1 MAFKMKGSPAKL
13 GTIQGTAGHRSALK
27 ARGAAASTS
36 KVVKNL
42 VDTGKKAGS
51 TGSYAKAKERD
62 PNLAEYIKK
71 RKTLKKGSPEWNAN
85 QNKINAA
92 YGVKKRYPVDTP
104 KTETKP
110 KPEVKKEKIQAKA
123 DKKIAEVD
131 ENVDKK
137 SAKQARKSAK
147 KEFGKDS
154 KEFLT
159 AKKKELEA
167 KEADRQGAKGGKK
180 QTIFRRI
187 SSKINK
193 RRQEKVQSKLDEKSA
208 ENTSKK
214 SGEATSGKRKRQT
227 VKTKTTMPKGKVMT
241 SVFIDKDKDGKDD
254 RTQ

>member
-27 ARGAAASTS
+27 VRGVMSGTK
-36 KVVKNL
+36 KVVKGMQ
-42 VDTGKKAGS
+42 DAGKKTAAA
-51 TGSYAKAKERD
+51 GSYAKAKQRD

-71 RKTLKKGSPEWNAN
+71 RKTLEKGSPEWNAN

-104 KTETKP
+104 KTETKVEKP
-110 KPEVKKEKIQAKA
+110 KSEVKKEKIQAKA

-137 SAKQARKSAK
+137 SAKQARKAAK

-180 QTIFRRI
+180 QNIFRRI

-193 RRQEKVQSKLDEKSA
+193 KRQEK
-208 ENTSKK
+208 
-214 SGEATSGKRKRQT
+214 
-227 VKTKTTMPKGKVMT
+227 
-241 SVFIDKDKDGKDD
+241 IDKKLAEKTSEDSPANKNYNK
-254 RTQ
+254 